1 MVQSDTQPDP
11 KSLSTIL
18 ALNDPN
24 RREWSDRDLGDMV
37 RHQLAAPLYLSL
49 GTLSA
54 EVSNEIQN
62 SGGQVNPR
70 ITLGQLLAEQ
80 KPPVELLKLVK
91 RFAKLCRSDPESP
104 LPGEIVMLLYYASI
118 TVALVRLGEAISHLN
133 GPSLRRGLSWLIAQA
148 WIPPEIREFLK
159 ECFQAVK

>member
-1 MVQSDTQPDP
+1 MVLPDTQADP
-11 KSLSTIL
+11 QLLSTIL
-18 ALNDPN
+18 AFNDPR
-24 RREWSDRDLGDMV
+24 RREWSDRDLGEMV

-54 EVSNEIQN
+54 EVSHEIQK

-70 ITLGQLLAEQ
+70 ITLGQLLAEK

-91 RFAKLCRSDPESP
+91 RFAKLCRSDPEGP
-104 LPGEIVMLLYYASI
+104 LPAEIVMFLYYASI

-133 GPSLRRGLSWLIAQA
+133 GPSLRRGIGWLIAQA
-148 WIPPEIREFLK
+148 WIPPEIGEFLK
-159 ECFQAVK
+159 ECREAVK